1 MKEDNI
7 IQFPTE
13 EERRQR
19 ELDEMLDQTEVL
31 IENDDDEISIAQSFC
46 SAAMV
51 QTVYA
56 LEREGYEIDEQLED
70 DVMTVFNFLYAAVLR
85 SIGHT
90 HYMTDELDQATH
102 NMSELL
108 EYLKQLE
115 ETDND
120 TT

>member
-1 MKEDNI
+1 MKKDNV
-7 IQFPTE
+7 IQFPTQ
-13 EERRQR
+13 EERRER
-19 ELDEMLDQTEVL
+19 ELDEMLEQTEGLV
-31 IENDDDEISIAQSFC
+31 EYDDDEISIAQSFC

-85 SIGHT
+85 SIGQS
-90 HYMTDELDQATH
+90 HYMTEELDQATH

-115 ETDND
+115 ETDDD